1 MEVLKKVWERMKK
14 EALSILLIMLLTVYI
29 IISYRTYI
37 IQQNRYELDRLAYQL
52 TLYLEELEHQNNCMN
67 EILEILESEL
77 RNVESR

>member
-37 IQQNRYELDRLAYQL
+37 IQQNRYELDRLVYQL